1 VRGFFKTTFTDRKG
15 NASMSAQ
22 HRLARV
28 SAAALLALLGAVV
41 AGEPAAL
48 KAAGFTGTMPAGGK
62 VVEDLIS
69 TLQSNWEWLIATG
82 VGLVLVIVA
91 GLMMFG
97 SQRAPDHLFRVIG
110 GILLI
115 LVVIPAVLA

>member
-1 VRGFFKTTFTDRKG
+1 MF
-15 NASMSAQ
+15 AQ

-28 SAAALLALLGAVV
+28 SAAALLALLGAAAS
-41 AGEPAAL
+41 AGELAAL

-115 LVVIPAVLA
+115 LVVIPAILA

>member
-1 VRGFFKTTFTDRKG
+1 MF
-15 NASMSAQ
+15 AQ

-28 SAAALLALLGAVV
+28 SAAALLALLGAAAS
-41 AGEPAAL
+41 AGELAAL